1 MGGRHVSVNLIDSA
15 LGRDHRALAGVG
27 FYYGLGVLV
36 EGDEP
41 LLDGVNVV
49 VSAAGGLRAL
59 EKSLCHCIVANLE
72 VQDVLAGGDRLLE
85 LLSLGDFARVAVDK
99 ETLGAAE
106 PLNHCLG
113 QEVEHG
119 GEGNQLATLHDGSQV
134 LAALGA
140 GGDLLPQQVA
150 GGEVGEA
157 VLGHDLVALGS
168 LAAARAAQHPH
179 DGQAGGLQCGAVN
192 RHCDGMDC
200 GWLLVSSPTSAAVLA
215 YTATRRNLPRKAC
228 LSCEGCQ

>member
-15 LGRDHRALAGVG
+15 LGRDHRTLAGVG
-27 FYYGLGVLV
+27 LNDGLGVLV

-59 EKSLCHCIVANLE
+59 EESLCHRIVANLE

-85 LLSLGDFARVAVDK
+85 LLSLGDFAGVAVDK

-106 PLNHCLG
+106 PLDHGLG
-113 QEVEHG
+113 QKVEHG
-119 GEGNQLATLHDGSQV
+119 GEG
-134 LAALGA
+134 
-140 GGDLLPQQVA
+140 
-150 GGEVGEA
+150 GEA
-157 VLGHDLVALGS
+157 VLGHNLVALGS